1 MSVTF
6 NTEKKEIYINDI
18 GVTIRTLL
26 AVAAQGLEDCGNR
39 RWHVVY
45 KDVRIGLVQVKAHSP
60 KTLKG
65 VNNVGPTIRT
75 RKTKFAAAF
84 DRANLEVSQ
93 RESEQGLQDH
103 R

>member
-45 KDVRIGLVQVKAHSP
+45 KDVRIGLVQVKAHS
-60 KTLKG
+60 LKG
-65 VNNVGPTIRT
+65 VSNAGPEIRNAKSGK
-75 RKTKFAAAF
+75 RKTKFEEAF
-84 DRANLEVSQ
+84 DRARLELVE
-93 RESEQGLQDH
+93 RPPG
-103 R
+103 

>member
-1 MSVTF
+1 MAVTL
-6 NTEKKEIYINDI
+6 NTERKEIYIDDI
-18 GVTIRTLL
+18 GVTMRTLL
-26 AVAAQGLEDCGNR
+26 AVAAQGMEDCGNR
-39 RWHVVY
+39 KWHIVY
-45 KDVRIGLVQVKAHSP
+45 KDARIGLVQVKNHSP

-84 DRANLEVSQ
+84 DRARLEVSQ
-93 RESEQGLQDH
+93 RESEQGLQSN